1 MNNMRREYEFTLF
14 DFKPRSEFNKTKVRA
29 VKYETLR
36 ERETLNANF
45 QVTQIEYYE
54 LTLLL
59 EVHDFLAG

>member
-45 QVTQIEYYE
+45 QVTYIECMN
-54 LTLLL
+54 
-59 EVHDFLAG
+59 